1 MTKRYNKYKNKKV
14 TIDNITFDSKK
25 EARRYE
31 ELKLMEKTG
40 LITNLVL
47 QPRYELLKAFKRR
60 GKTHRK
66 IEYIADFK
74 YFDNE
79 RQVEVIEDVKG
90 VSTSVFSLKM
100 KLFLYK
106 LDENIVFLLI
116 KKNKIIEY

>member
-47 QPRYELLKAFKRR
+47 QPRYELLKDFKRR

-79 RQVEVIEDVKG
+79 RKVEVIEDVKG
-90 VSTSVFSLKM
+90 VITSVFSLKM

>member
-116 KKNKIIEY
+116 KKNKIIGY

>member
-1 MTKRYNKYKNKKV
+1 MRKYNKYGNRKV
-14 TIDNITFDSKK
+14 TIDNIKFDSKK

-47 QPRYELLKAFKRR
+47 QPRYELLKGFKRR

>member
-1 MTKRYNKYKNKKV
+1 MNKYRNKKV

-47 QPRYELLKAFKRR
+47 QPRYELLKVFKKR

>member
-1 MTKRYNKYKNKKV
+1 MTKRYTKYKNKKV

-47 QPRYELLKAFKRR
+47 QPRYELLKVFKRR
-60 GKTHRK
+60 GKTYRK

>member
-1 MTKRYNKYKNKKV
+1 MNKYKNKKV

-47 QPRYELLKAFKRR
+47 QPRYELLKGFKRR

-79 RQVEVIEDVKG
+79 RQIEIIEDVKG
-90 VSTSVFSLKM
+90 VITSVFSLKM

-116 KKNKIIEY
+116 KKIRIEKSRLT

>member
-1 MTKRYNKYKNKKV
+1 MTKRYTKYKNKKV
-14 TIDNITFDSKK
+14 TIDNIKFDSKK

-47 QPRYELLKAFKRR
+47 QPRYELLKGFKRR